1 MMKLASG
8 LDMTMGLVCI
18 LDLSECLVVVYYYM
32 YLNWML
38 LANYLITIL
47 MLLMFVV

>member
-8 LDMTMGLVCI
+8 LDITMGLVCI
-18 LDLSECLVVVYYYM
+18 LDLLECLVVVYCYT

-47 MLLMFVV
+47 MFVV